1 MGTDKDFSQLT
12 TPEQQ
17 EAAYNY
23 RAYFRPALDGGEQP
37 YVGDTMP
44 FYEDGVY
51 YIYLSGGYRQGD
63 TPAVRIV
70 VGLGV
75 AEVPLLAGAGGFCRG
90 GLYRPPIAVS
100 KETRGA
106 CEG

>member
-1 MGTDKDFSQLT
+1 MRKEKAGMNIGAAPICLVLFLLTIFLFSGCGQNSNGDGSFADPGNDKDFSQLT

-51 YIYLSGGYRQGD
+51 
-63 TPAVRIV
+63 
-70 VGLGV
+70 
-75 AEVPLLAGAGGFCRG
+75 
-90 GLYRPPIAVS
+90 
-100 KETRGA
+100 
-106 CEG
+106 